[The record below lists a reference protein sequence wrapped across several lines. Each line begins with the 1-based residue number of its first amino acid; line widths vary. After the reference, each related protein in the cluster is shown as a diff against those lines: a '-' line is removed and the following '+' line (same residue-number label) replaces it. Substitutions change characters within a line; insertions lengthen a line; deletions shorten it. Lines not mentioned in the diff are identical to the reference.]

1 MWARIRVCVHAYKC
15 TEGGSSTA
23 VNHES
28 VHVQEGECHIYIYIY
43 IYMYACIHVLCNH
56 GKPLDACINELI
68 EYTMWLFAWKGTT
81 NAYLMAAVGIIYMY
95 VLTAPTS
102 AEVHVEVLS
111 IHVY

>member
-1 MWARIRVCVHAYKC
+1 MWARTCICVHAYKLI
-15 TEGGSSTA
+15 
-23 VNHES
+23 S
-28 VHVQEGECHIYIYIY
+28 VQLMH
-43 IYMYACIHVLCNH
+43 ACIHVLCNH

-81 NAYLMAAVGIIYMY
+81 NAYLVAAVGIIYMY

-111 IHVY
+111 IRVY